1 MAYEGELQLV
11 INTFR
16 KSRIHCAVLPPD
28 GSPEE
33 LFEAELFRLFGVYEQ
48 YTAYMRQRLGQ
59 ITHSGLYRFTDPFGR
74 QYIFLPLPQ
83 EEGLLAVGPYT
94 EHLLTDSE
102 LFEKA
107 EKLQIAPGFTTS
119 FFHYFR
125 SLPVLEQGNQLFA
138 LIDSFAEVLWTGASY
153 HNITELDNEFPLA
166 PLSRQEPSD
175 SGPAEAVWRMELME
189 KRYRLENDLISAV
202 SKGQMQKVNLL
213 LSSMKSPTF
222 RRRLADPLREMKNYA
237 IVMNTLLRKAAE
249 AGGVHPIHLDSL
261 SSEFA
266 VSIEQIA
273 SMQEAEQLPGRMI
286 RGYCHL
292 VNHHATCAYSPT
304 VQKAVTFI
312 DYDLTADLSLQALA
326 AALNVN
332 ASYLSARFKRET
344 GQTVT
349 AYVNGKRIKQAK
361 HLLKTTNLQ
370 IQTVAQYCGVDDL
383 QYFSKLFKKHTGSTP
398 KAYREARTASS

>member
-1 MAYEGELQLV
+1 MGYESERQLV

-16 KSRIHCAVLPPD
+16 KNRIYCAVLAPD

-48 YTAYMRQRLGQ
+48 YTAYMRERLGQ
-59 ITHSGLYRFTDPFGR
+59 ITRGGIYHFTDPFGR
-74 QYIFLPLPQ
+74 QYMFVPLP
-83 EEGLLAVGPYT
+83 EEAGVLAVGPYT
-94 EHLLTDSE
+94 EHPLTDSE
-102 LFEKA
+102 LFGKA
-107 EKLQIAPGFTTS
+107 EKLQISPGFTAS

-125 SLPVLEQGNQLFA
+125 SLPVLEQGNPLFS
-138 LIDSFAEVLWTGASY
+138 LIDSFAELLWTDAIY
-153 HNITELDNEFPLA
+153 QNITELDNEFSLP
-166 PLSRQEPSD
+166 PLSRREPSD

-189 KRYRLENDLISAV
+189 KRYRFENELISAV
-202 SKGQMQKVNLL
+202 SKGQMQRVNRL
-213 LSSMKSPTF
+213 LSAMKSPSF
-222 RRRLADPLREMKNYA
+222 QRRLADPLREMKNYA
-237 IVMNTLLRKAAE
+237 IIMNTLLRKAAE

-266 VSIEQIA
+266 VSIEQMA

-292 VNHHATCAYSPT
+292 VNHHATRDYSPT

-312 DYDLTADLSLQALA
+312 DYDLTADLSLRALA

-349 AYVNGKRIKQAK
+349 DYVNEKRINQAK

-383 QYFSKLFKKHTGSTP
+383 QYFSKLFKKHTGSAP
-398 KAYREARTASS
+398 KAYREAHTSL